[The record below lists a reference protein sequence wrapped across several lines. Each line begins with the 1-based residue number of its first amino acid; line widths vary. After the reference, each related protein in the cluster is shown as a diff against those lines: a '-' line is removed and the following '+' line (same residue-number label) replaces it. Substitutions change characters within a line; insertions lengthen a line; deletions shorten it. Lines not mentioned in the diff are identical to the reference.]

1 MQLIKL
7 EALTANFIHSYSS
20 VSCLLNKNKNDCIS
34 TKSLYIH
41 YAQCEATESHFAS
54 SQSLSSHHFRASSKN
69 SLSQKRQ
76 QQKNEVNDDDKEQQQ
91 MNDMTAEVMIEKVD
105 ATLSDESLRLTEQ
118 LQLLSLCNT
127 SSELSHDE
135 VRRCRDGD
143 SDSEFDKRFNS
154 DNNNRKSHHSR
165 LK

>member
-1 MQLIKL
+1 
-7 EALTANFIHSYSS
+7 
-20 VSCLLNKNKNDCIS
+20 
-34 TKSLYIH
+34 
-41 YAQCEATESHFAS
+41 
-54 SQSLSSHHFRASSKN
+54 
-69 SLSQKRQ
+69 
-76 QQKNEVNDDDKEQQQ
+76 
-91 MNDMTAEVMIEKVD
+91 MTAEIMIEKVD
-105 ATLSDESLRLTEQ
+105 AILSDESSRLTEQ